1 MSHFSIGEIMSL
13 ATQPIKSATHSNLQA
28 EIHYDT
34 DPCKPDDPAC
44 TITYNSRSRY
54 VLGNSPADAERD
66 EAIARA
72 VRSGDYIGMPVFAY
86 VHGSVA
92 IQAAHS
98 NPFHC
103 QWDSGRSGWAYMT
116 KAEVRSFFGVRRIT
130 KGVKEE
136 ALTIIRT
143 AVEDYSAYLNGEV
156 YGFII
161 RDTSTGE
168 SVDSCWGF
176 YGLDHVKSEAMLALK
191 QMESLTPL
199 QMELFKEGEAA

>member
-1 MSHFSIGEIMSL
+1 MSL
-13 ATQPIKSATHSNLQA
+13 ATQPIKSATHNNLQA

-34 DPCKPDDPAC
+34 DPCKPDDPVC

-54 VLGNSPADAERD
+54 VLGTTTADAERD
-66 EAIARA
+66 EEIARA

-130 KGVKEE
+130 KAVKES

-176 YGLDHVKSEAMLALK
+176 YGLDHVKSEAMLALQ
-191 QMESLTPL
+191 QMESLT
-199 QMELFKEGEAA
+199 EGEAA

>member
-1 MSHFSIGEIMSL
+1 MSL

-54 VLGNSPADAERD
+54 VLGTTTADAERD
-66 EAIARA
+66 EEIARA

-92 IQAAHS
+92 IQAAYS

-116 KAEVRSFFGVRRIT
+116 KAEVRSFFGARRIN
-130 KGVKEE
+130 KALKEL
-136 ALTIIRT
+136 ALARIRT

-161 RDTSTGE
+161 RDTNTGE
-168 SVDSCWGF
+168 SVDSCWGY

-199 QMELFKEGEAA
+199 QLELFKEGEAA

>member
-1 MSHFSIGEIMSL
+1 MSL
-13 ATQPIKSATHSNLQA
+13 ATQPIKSATHDNLQA

-34 DPCKPDDPAC
+34 DPCKPDTAC

-54 VLGNSPADAERD
+54 TLGNTMADADRD
-66 EAIARA
+66 EEIARK
-72 VRSGDYIGMPVFAY
+72 VRDGDYIGMPVFAY

-116 KAEVRSFFGVRRIT
+116 KAEVRSFFGARRIN
-130 KGVKEE
+130 KALKEL
-136 ALTIIRT
+136 ALARIRSC
-143 AVEDYSAYLNGEV
+143 VEEYSAYLNGEV

-168 SVDSCWGF
+168 AVDSCWGY
-176 YGLDHVKSEAMLALK
+176 YGMDYVKQEALSALK
-191 QMESLTPL
+191 QMESLT
-199 QMELFKEGEAA
+199 EGEAA

>member
-1 MSHFSIGEIMSL
+1 MSL
-13 ATQPIKSATHSNLQA
+13 AQQPIKSATHNNLQA
-28 EIHYDT
+28 EIHYDES
-34 DPCKPDDPAC
+34 PSRPDDPAC

-54 VLGNSPADAERD
+54 VLGNTMADAERD
-66 EAIARA
+66 EEIARK
-72 VRSGDYIGMPVFAY
+72 VRDGEYIGMPVFAY
-86 VHGSVA
+86 VHSGVA
-92 IQAAHS
+92 IQAAYS

-136 ALTIIRT
+136 ALMFIRSS
-143 AVEDYSAYLNGEV
+143 VEEYSAYLNGEC
-156 YGFII
+156 YGFVI
-161 RDTSTGE
+161 RDTNTGDA
-168 SVDSCWGF
+168 VDSCWGF

-191 QMESLTPL
+191 QMESITPL

>member
-1 MSHFSIGEIMSL
+1 MSL
-13 ATQPIKSATHSNLQA
+13 ATQPIKSATHNNLQA

-34 DPCKPDDPAC
+34 DPCKPDTAC

-54 VLGNSPADAERD
+54 VLGNWRADEHED
-66 EAIARA
+66 EGIARK
-72 VRSGDYIGMPVFAY
+72 VRDGDYIGMPVFAY

-92 IQAAHS
+92 IQAAYS

-130 KGVKEE
+130 KAVKEE
-136 ALTIIRT
+136 ALMFIRSS
-143 AVEDYSAYLNGEV
+143 VEEYSAYLNGEV

-168 SVDSCWGF
+168 SVDSCWGY

-199 QMELFKEGEAA
+199 QLELFKEGEAA

>member
-1 MSHFSIGEIMSL
+1 MSL
-13 ATQPIKSATHSNLQA
+13 ATQPIKSATHDNLQA

-34 DPCKPDDPAC
+34 DPCKPDTAC

-54 VLGNSPADAERD
+54 VLGNTTADADRD
-66 EAIARA
+66 DEIARK
-72 VRSGDYIGMPVFAY
+72 VRDNEYIGMPVFAY

-92 IQAAHS
+92 IEAAYT

-103 QWDSGRSGWAYMT
+103 DWDSGRSGWAYMT
-116 KAEVRSFFGVRRIT
+116 KAEVRSYFGVRRVT
-130 KGVKEE
+130 KAVKEK
-136 ALTIIRT
+136 ALKSIRSS
-143 AVEDYSAYLNGEV
+143 VEVYSAYLNGEV

-168 SVDSCWGF
+168 SVDSCWGY
-176 YGLDHVKSEAMLALK
+176 YGMDFVKSEAMLALK

>member
-1 MSHFSIGEIMSL
+1 MSL
-13 ATQPIKSATHSNLQA
+13 ATQPIKSATHDNLQA

-34 DPCKPDDPAC
+34 DPCKPDTAC

-54 VLGNSPADAERD
+54 TLGNTMADEHED
-66 EAIARA
+66 EDIARK
-72 VRSGDYIGMPVFAY
+72 VRSGDYIGIPVFAY

-92 IQAAHS
+92 IQAAHT

-130 KGVKEE
+130 KRVKEQ
-136 ALTIIRT
+136 ALSLMRSC
-143 AVEDYSAYLNGEV
+143 VEEYSAYLNGEV

-168 SVDSCWGF
+168 AVDSCWGY
-176 YGLDHVKSEAMLALK
+176 YGMDDVKSEAMLALK
-191 QMESLTPL
+191 QMESITPL
-199 QMELFKEGEAA
+199 QLELFKEGEAA

>member
-1 MSHFSIGEIMSL
+1 MSL
-13 ATQPIKSATHSNLQA
+13 ATQPIKSATHDNLQA
-28 EIHYDT
+28 EIHYDEL
-34 DPCKPDDPAC
+34 PCKPDDNVC

-54 VLGNSPADAERD
+54 VLGNSPTD
-66 EAIARA
+66 EHEDEDIARK
-72 VRSGDYIGMPVFAY
+72 VRDGDYIGMPVFAY

-92 IQAAHS
+92 IQAAYT

-116 KAEVRSFFGVRRIT
+116 KAEVRSYFGVRRIT

-136 ALTIIRT
+136 ALMFIRSS
-143 AVEDYSAYLNGEV
+143 VEDYSAYLNGEV

-168 SVDSCWGF
+168 AVDSCWGY
-176 YGLDHVKSEAMLALK
+176 YGMDFVKSEAMLALK

-199 QMELFKEGEAA
+199 QLELFKEGEAA